1 MMRKEKLKTQNII
14 KNYWNG
20 NFNKGLNITII
31 KEKKID
37 ILTNYTTN
45 NNSNAKET

>member
-1 MMRKEKLKTQNII
+1 MLPKEKIKMPNQV

-20 NFNKGLNITII
+20 NFNKGFNITII

-37 ILTNYTTN
+37 ILTNYLT
-45 NNSNAKET
+45 SK

>member
-1 MMRKEKLKTQNII
+1 MKKDKLKIPNIV

-37 ILTNYTTN
+37 ILTNYTPS
-45 NNSNAKET
+45 NNSNA